1 MSCHWLPGVTLAL
14 AMLAGATSLLADDLS
29 SEEIET
35 TVIDS
40 EEAKRIAAGWV
51 SKVVVTGDRSITL
64 TGDRDKVHQAIGAVR
79 LADQRAAEDR
89 GTKREQAQHVTRV
102 FKVKHTDAEALEM
115 LIRQTGAALVKGDS
129 TLQVVVLS
137 GPREQVEALQVV
149 LSELDIPGEASER
162 TDVILDAYLI
172 GAYLDAQVFPT
183 IPAVPQGAV
192 DGIRETFP
200 FASYKQ
206 LEAFTLRATPGG
218 DEATVRGYL
227 GSEPLVEYRFQ
238 VEVRSD
244 RAAPGAIGLDDVRLT
259 LRVFQDK
266 GPSGWH
272 ESEISTE
279 LTTREGKT
287 VVVGKAGVRGVAD
300 GVFLVLRARFD

>member
-35 TVIDS
+35 TIIDS

-51 SKVVVTGDRSITL
+51 GKVVVTGDRSITL
-64 TGDRDKVHQAIGAVR
+64 TGDRDKVHQAVGAVR

-115 LIRQTGAALVKGDS
+115 LIRQTGLGLVKADS

-137 GPREQVEALQVV
+137 GRREQIEALQVV
-149 LSELDIPGEASER
+149 LGELDVPREAPQR

-172 GAYLDAQVFPT
+172 GGYLDAQVFPEM
-183 IPAVPQGAV
+183 PAVPQSAV

-200 FASYKQ
+200 FASYKL
-206 LEAFTLRATPGG
+206 LEAFTVRATPGG

-227 GSEPLVEYRFQ
+227 GSESLVDYRFQ

-244 RAAPGAIGLDDVRLT
+244 RATP
-259 LRVFQDK
+259 
-266 GPSGWH
+266 
-272 ESEISTE
+272 
-279 LTTREGKT
+279 
-287 VVVGKAGVRGVAD
+287 
-300 GVFLVLRARFD
+300 AR